1 MTGTADRRYPA
12 RPIVGVGGIVI
23 DEGRV
28 LLVRRNQPPLEGR
41 WSLPGGL
48 VETGE
53 SLAAAV
59 VRELDEETGVAVE
72 VGPLV
77 EVVERV
83 VRDADGRV
91 EYHYVLLDYFCAR
104 RGGTAR
110 AASDAGDVAWATLEE
125 LAPRYGI
132 AKSTKR
138 VIERAFT
145 MADGRRP

>member
-1 MTGTADRRYPA
+1 MSDHADRRYPG
-12 RPIVGVGGIVI
+12 RPIVGVGGIVLH
-23 DEGRV
+23 EGRV
-28 LLVRRNQPPLEGR
+28 LLVRRLQPPLQGR

-53 SLAAAV
+53 TLAEAV
-59 VRELDEETGVAVE
+59 RREVREETGLDVE
-72 VGPLV
+72 VGPIV

-83 VRDADGRV
+83 VPDQDGRV
-91 EYHYVLLDYFCAR
+91 EYHYVLLDYLCTR

-110 AASDAGDVAWATLEE
+110 AASDAGDVTWATLDE

-138 VIERAFT
+138 VIERAFALA
-145 MADGRRP
+145 ADHHV

>member
-1 MTGTADRRYPA
+1 MTDHAGRRYPA
-12 RPIVGVGGIVI
+12 RPIVGVGGIVV

-28 LLVRRNQPPLEGR
+28 LLVRRTQPPLQGR

-53 SLAAAV
+53 PLAEAV
-59 VRELDEETGVAVE
+59 RRELQEETALDVE

-83 VRDADGRV
+83 VRDEEDRV
-91 EYHYVLLDYFCAR
+91 EYHYVLLDYLCAR
-104 RGGTAR
+104 RGGTAC
-110 AASDAGDVAWATLEE
+110 AASDAGDVAWATLDE

-138 VIERAFT
+138 VIERAFA
-145 MADGRRP
+145 MAADREA

>member
-1 MTGTADRRYPA
+1 MTGTADRRYPP

-53 SLAAAV
+53 PLSAAV
-59 VRELDEETGVAVE
+59 ARELDEETGVAVE

-83 VRDADGRV
+83 VRDAEGRV
-91 EYHYVLLDYFCAR
+91 EYHYVLLDYLCAR
-104 RGGTAR
+104 LGGTAR
-110 AASDAGDVAWATLEE
+110 AASDAGDVAWAAPEE

-132 AKSTKR
+132 AKSTR
-138 VIERAFT
+138 WVIERAFT
-145 MADGRRP
+145 MAAGPRS